1 MANMISILLALITS
15 FIVSFIAI
23 PSIIHMAEVKHL
35 FDEPDERKCHAHKTP
50 TLGGL
55 AIFAGLIFSLTFWS
69 NQVAIVELQYIISAV
84 IMLFFMGMKDDIF
97 NLKALTKLVGQ
108 LMASF
113 ILVHWA
119 GIKIT
124 TFYGLFGIQDLPLI
138 PTYIL
143 SIFSIVVITNAFN
156 LIDGIDGLAASVGI
170 VASSIFG
177 FWFFSAGV
185 IQYAILASCMVGALL
200 GFLYYNRSPAR
211 IFMGD
216 TGSLIVGVIL
226 SILAIK
232 FIEMNRVLDRT
243 HPNKVL
249 VVPVVTLAILV
260 IPLFDT
266 LRVFTIRILQGR
278 SPMSADRNHIHHLLL
293 SLGFTHNQTTLTL
306 VSFNVLMIALVYYF
320 QFVKGEILLAL
331 LLGTCIFVSSFVA
344 ARVRRKS
351 VGVVAQTF
359 AASDDK
365 EEHIQ

>member
-1 MANMISILLALITS
+1 MDNFIEVLFAFITS
-15 FIVSFIAI
+15 FFVSFIAI
-23 PSIIHMAEVKHL
+23 PSIIRMAEVKHL
-35 FDEPDERKCHAHKTP
+35 FDEPDERKCHVQRTP

-69 NQVAIVELQYIISAV
+69 DQVAIVELQYIISAV

-119 GIKIT
+119 GIQIT
-124 TFYGLFGIQDLPLI
+124 TFYGLFGINDLPMI
-138 PTYIL
+138 PAYAL

-156 LIDGIDGLAASVGI
+156 LIDGVDGLAASVGI
-170 VASSIFG
+170 VASSVFG
-177 FWFFSAGV
+177 YWFYTAGV
-185 IQYAILASCMVGALL
+185 FQYAILASCMAGALI
-200 GFLYYNRSPAR
+200 GFLIYNKSPAK

-232 FIEMNRVLDRT
+232 FIEMNRILPKG
-243 HPNKVL
+243 HINKVSA
-249 VVPVVTLAILV
+249 VPVVTLAILV

-266 LRVFTIRILQGR
+266 LRVFAIRILQGR
-278 SPMSADRNHIHHLLL
+278 SPLSADRNHIHHLLL
-293 SLGFTHNQTTLTL
+293 SLGFNHTQTTLSL
-306 VSFNVLMIALVYYF
+306 VSFNVIAVGFVYYF
-320 QFVKGEILLAL
+320 QFVKGEILLAA
-331 LLGTCIFVSSFVA
+331 LLGSCVLASSFVTSL
-344 ARVRRKS
+344 VRRKS
-351 VGVVAQTF
+351 VGLVSQSF
-359 AASDDK
+359 AATDDK